1 MKKNNKDSKNSKEVE
16 NNKEEQNPKPKDKEQ
31 ESSNIDDQDIKNKD
45 AEDKLNDDQSSENND
60 ENIALREEKI
70 RILAEM
76 ENLRKRFEKEKIET
90 IKYGSM
96 NLARDILSSGDNL
109 ERALAA
115 LPQDEQHSESISNLI
130 DGLKMVHKEFSNILE
145 KNGVK
150 KIEAI
155 NKKFDHNLHQ
165 AMLEVENDD
174 IDEGIVVQEIQS
186 GYTMYER
193 LLRPAMVGVSKK
205 KVKNDNSD
213 LKNEDINKVKEDQK
227 IGQNKEKT
235 ND

>member
-1 MKKNNKDSKNSKEVE
+1 MKKNNKDSKNSEEVE

-165 AMLEVENDD
+165 AMLEVENDE

-213 LKNEDINKVKEDQK
+213 LKNEDINKIKEDQK